1 MRDFDIRT
9 LLKNTKLLKYATD
22 GESKVVD
29 EMRLPAAYAR
39 IDLAVINGHFHGY
52 EIKSAVDT
60 LQRLP
65 GQIEAYTKVFD
76 YLYVVTE
83 GKHCDKVVDSLPEWV
98 GVYLCEEKKGVQTV
112 KELRKAKKN
121 KEKDGFY
128 VAKLLWREEIIQI
141 LESYQIPYKKKE
153 RNWILCETLSSSF
166 NIEVLSK
173 LVREKI
179 KARPDAVITKG
190 CEEL

>member
-9 LLKNTKLLKYATD
+9 LLKNTKLLKYTTD

-39 IDLAVINGHFHGY
+39 IDLAVINGHFHGF

-83 GKHCDKVVDSLPEWV
+83 DKHCNKVMEALPDWV
-98 GVYLCEEKKGVQTV
+98 GVYLCQEKKGCSYIKQV
-112 KELRKAKKN
+112 RKAKKN
-121 KEKDGFY
+121 KAKDGFY
-128 VAKLLWREEIIQI
+128 IAKLLWRNELVDI
-141 LESYQIPYKKKE
+141 LEEYQIPFKKKE

-166 NIEVLSK
+166 DVEALSK
-173 LVREKI
+173 IVREKL
-179 KARPDAVITKG
+179 KVRPHTEFTRDYV
-190 CEEL
+190 EL